1 LNQGNSVEPETITT
15 QKRGVM
21 DIFDKAN
28 NWTAADDVRKAGVYP
43 YFRPNTSQMGTEVT
57 IGGKKMIMVGSNN
70 YLGLVTHP
78 EVLEAMVL
86 AVRKYGSA
94 CTGSPFL
101 NGTLDIRVELEEK
114 LADYVHMES
123 ALVFSTGFLANL
135 GALSTIANRG
145 DYIISDRENHASIVD
160 GQKLSFAKT
169 IKYEHSNM
177 EELERVLANHKD
189 DPKLIVTDGVFSMGG
204 DICNLP
210 KIVELKKK
218 YNARLM
224 VDEAHSIGV
233 LGPQGEGVGAHFG
246 VQKDVDMVMGTF
258 SKSLVSIGGFIA
270 STHKVI
276 DYLRHNS
283 RPLIFTASL
292 SPADTAAALKSLEII
307 KREPERRTRLW
318 EIIKRMRS
326 EFKAMGWN
334 TLNTDSAIIPLM
346 IGDNMKTF
354 SITKELGEMG
364 VFATPI
370 VSPAVPSEKTLIRTS
385 YTSTHTDAQLSH
397 VLESFQKVGKKYGLI
412 P

>member
-1 LNQGNSVEPETITT
+1 
-15 QKRGVM
+15 M

-78 EVLEAMVL
+78 EVLEAMVQ

-123 ALVFSTGFLANL
+123 ALVYSTGFLANL

-169 IKYEHSNM
+169 VKYEHSNM
-177 EELERVLANHKD
+177 EELERVLANHAD

-354 SITKELGEMG
+354 AITKELGEMG

-385 YTSTHTDAQLSH
+385 YTSTHTDAQLTH

>member
-1 LNQGNSVEPETITT
+1 
-15 QKRGVM
+15 M

-43 YFRPNTSQMGTEVT
+43 YFRPNTSRMGTEVT

-78 EVLEAMVL
+78 EVLEAMVN
-86 AVRKYGSA
+86 AINKYGSA

-114 LADYVHMES
+114 LADFVHMEE
-123 ALVFSTGFLANL
+123 ALVYSTGFLANL
-135 GALSTIANRG
+135 GALSTIATRG
-145 DYIISDRENHASIVD
+145 DYIISDRDNHASIVD
-160 GQKLSFAKT
+160 GQKLSYAKT
-169 IKYEHSNM
+169 VKYVHNDM
-177 EELERVLANHKD
+177 EDLERVLANHGD
-189 DPKLIVTDGVFSMGG
+189 APKLIVTDGVFSMGG
-204 DICNLP
+204 DVCHLP

-218 YNARLM
+218 YKARLM

-233 LGPQGEGVGAHFG
+233 LGPHGDGTGPHFG

-292 SPADTAAALKSLEII
+292 SPADTAAVLKSLEII
-307 KREPERRTRLW
+307 KREPDRQKRLW
-318 EIIKRMRS
+318 EIIKRMRT
-326 EFKAMGWN
+326 EFNAMGYN
-334 TLNTDSAIIPLM
+334 TLNTNSAIIPLM
-346 IGDNMKTF
+346 VGDNMKTF
-354 SITKELGEMG
+354 AMTKELGEMG
-364 VFATPI
+364 VFATPV
-370 VSPAVPSEKTLIRTS
+370 VSPAVPPEQTLIRTS
-385 YTSTHTDAQLSH
+385 YTATHTDEQLTH
-397 VLESFQKVGKKYGLI
+397 VLDAFRTVGKKYGVI
-412 P
+412 R

>member
-1 LNQGNSVEPETITT
+1 
-15 QKRGVM
+15 M

-78 EVLEAMVL
+78 EVLEAMVA

-145 DYIISDRENHASIVD
+145 DFIISDRENHASIVD

-169 IKYEHSNM
+169 VKYEHSNM
-177 EELERVLANHKD
+177 EELERVLANHAD

>member
-1 LNQGNSVEPETITT
+1 
-15 QKRGVM
+15 M

-28 NWTAADDVRKAGVYP
+28 NWTAADEVRKAGVYP

-78 EVLEAMVL
+78 EVLEAMVQ

-114 LADYVHMES
+114 LADFVHMES

-135 GALSTIANRG
+135 GALSTIVTRG

-160 GQKLSFAKT
+160 GQKLSYAKT
-169 IKYEHSNM
+169 VKYEHSNM
-177 EELERVLANHKD
+177 EDLERILANHKD
-189 DPKLIVTDGVFSMGG
+189 DAKLIVTDGVFSMGG
-204 DICNLP
+204 DLADLSRIA
-210 KIVELKKK
+210 ELKKK
-218 YNARLM
+218 YGARLM
-224 VDEAHSIGV
+224 VDEAHSLGV
-233 LGPQGEGVGAHFG
+233 LGPNGEGTGAHFG

-270 STHKVI
+270 STYKVI

-307 KREPERRTRLW
+307 KREPERRDRLW
-318 EIIKRMRS
+318 AIVKRMRS

-334 TLNTDSAIIPLM
+334 TLNTNSAIIPLM
-346 IGDNMKTF
+346 VGDNMKTF
-354 SITKELGEMG
+354 AMTKELGEMG
-364 VFATPI
+364 VFATPV
-370 VSPAVPSEKTLIRTS
+370 VSPAVPPDHTLIRTS
-385 YTSTHTDAQLSH
+385 YTATHTDAQLDH
-397 VLESFQKVGKKYGLI
+397 VLEAFQKVGRKYGII
-412 P
+412 PAGVAV

>member
-1 LNQGNSVEPETITT
+1 MNPSERTTIA
-15 QKRGVM
+15 
-21 DIFDKAN
+21 DIFEKAN
-28 NWTAADDVRKAGVYP
+28 LWTAADEVRKAGLYP

-78 EVLEAMVL
+78 EVLEAMQ
-86 AVRKYGSA
+86 AAIRKYGSA

-114 LADYVHMES
+114 LADFVQMES
-123 ALVFSTGFLANL
+123 ALVYSTGFLANL
-135 GALSTIANRG
+135 GALSTIATRG

-160 GQKLSFAKT
+160 GQKLSYAKT
-169 IKYEHSNM
+169 VKYEHSNM
-177 EELERVLANHKD
+177 EDLERILANHKD

-204 DICNLP
+204 DLCNLP

-218 YNARLM
+218 YGARLM

-233 LGPQGEGVGAHFG
+233 LGPHGEGIGGHFG

-292 SPADTAAALKSLEII
+292 SPADTAAAIKSLEII
-307 KREPERRTRLW
+307 KREPERKERLW
-318 EIIKRMRS
+318 VIIKRMKA

-334 TLNTDSAIIPLM
+334 TLNTNSAIIPLM
-346 IGDNMKTF
+346 VGDNLKTF
-354 SITKELGEMG
+354 AMTKELGEMG
-364 VFATPI
+364 VFATPV
-370 VSPAVPSEKTLIRTS
+370 VSPAVPPEMTLIRTS
-385 YTSTHTDAQLSH
+385 YTATHTDAQLDQ
-397 VLESFQKVGKKYGLI
+397 VLDAFRKAGKKYGVI

>member
-1 LNQGNSVEPETITT
+1 
-15 QKRGVM
+15 M

-28 NWTAADDVRKAGVYP
+28 NWTAADEVRKAGVYP

-78 EVLEAMVL
+78 EVLEAMI
-86 AVRKYGSA
+86 AAIRKYGSA

-135 GALSTIANRG
+135 GALSTIATRG

-160 GQKLSFAKT
+160 GQKLSYAKT
-169 IKYEHSNM
+169 VKYEHSNM
-177 EELERVLANHKD
+177 EDLERILANHKD
-189 DPKLIVTDGVFSMGG
+189 NPKLIVTDGVFSMGG
-204 DICNLP
+204 DIAELS

-218 YNARLM
+218 YGSRLM

-233 LGPQGEGVGAHFG
+233 LGPNGEGTGAHFG

-270 STHKVI
+270 STYKVV

-307 KREPERRTRLW
+307 KREPERRERLW
-318 EIIKRMRS
+318 AIIKRMRT

-334 TLNTDSAIIPLM
+334 TLNTNSAIIPLM
-346 IGDNMKTF
+346 VGDNMKTF
-354 SITKELGEMG
+354 AMTKELGEMG
-364 VFATPI
+364 VFATPV
-370 VSPAVPSEKTLIRTS
+370 VSPAVPPDHTLIRTS
-385 YTSTHTDAQLSH
+385 YTATHTDAQLDH
-397 VLESFQKVGKKYGLI
+397 VLESFRAVGKKYGII

>member
-1 LNQGNSVEPETITT
+1 
-15 QKRGVM
+15 M

-28 NWTAADDVRKAGVYP
+28 NWTAADEVRKAGVYP

-78 EVLEAMVL
+78 EVLEAMVQ

-101 NGTLDIRVELEEK
+101 NGTLDIRIELEEK
-114 LADYVHMES
+114 LADFVQMES
-123 ALVFSTGFLANL
+123 ALVYSTGFLANL
-135 GALSTIANRG
+135 GALSTIATRG

-160 GQKLSFAKT
+160 GQKLSYAKT

-177 EELERVLANHKD
+177 EDLERVLANHKD
-189 DPKLIVTDGVFSMGG
+189 NPLLIVTDGVFSMGG
-204 DICNLP
+204 DLAELP

-218 YNARLM
+218 YGARLM
-224 VDEAHSIGV
+224 VDEAHSLGV
-233 LGPQGEGVGAHFG
+233 LGAKGEGTGSHFG

-270 STHKVI
+270 STYKVI

-292 SPADTAAALKSLEII
+292 SPADTAAAIKSLEII
-307 KREPERRTRLW
+307 KREPERRERLW
-318 EIIKRMRS
+318 TIIKRMRS

-334 TLNTDSAIIPLM
+334 TLNTNSAIIPLM
-346 IGDNMKTF
+346 VGDNMKTF
-354 SITKELGEMG
+354 AMTKELGEMG
-364 VFATPI
+364 VFATPV
-370 VSPAVPSEKTLIRTS
+370 VSPAVPPDHTLIRTS
-385 YTSTHTDAQLSH
+385 YTATHTDAQLDH
-397 VLESFQKVGKKYGLI
+397 VLESFQKVGRKYGII
-412 P
+412 PAGVTV

>member
-1 LNQGNSVEPETITT
+1 
-15 QKRGVM
+15 M

-43 YFRPNTSQMGTEVT
+43 YFRPNTAQLGTEVT

-78 EVLEAMVL
+78 EVLEAMVQ
-86 AVRKYGSA
+86 ATRKYGSA

-114 LADYVHMES
+114 LADFVHMES
-123 ALVFSTGFLANL
+123 ALVYSAGFLANL
-135 GALSTIANRG
+135 GALSTIATRG

-160 GQKLSFAKT
+160 GCKLSFAKT

-177 EELERVLANHKD
+177 EDLDRVLANHKD
-189 DPKLIVTDGVFSMGG
+189 SPVLIVTDGVFSMGG
-204 DICNLP
+204 DVAELA

-218 YNARLM
+218 HGARLM
-224 VDEAHSIGV
+224 VDEAHSLGV
-233 LGPQGEGVGAHFG
+233 LGPKGEGTGAHFG

-270 STHKVI
+270 STHKVV

-307 KREPERRTRLW
+307 KREPERRERLW
-318 EIIKRMRS
+318 VIIKRMRS

-334 TLNTDSAIIPLM
+334 TLNTNSAIIPLM
-346 IGDNMKTF
+346 VGDNMKTF
-354 SITKELGEMG
+354 AITKELGEMG
-364 VFATPI
+364 VFATPV
-370 VSPAVPSEKTLIRTS
+370 VSPAVPPDQTLIRTS
-385 YTSTHTDAQLSH
+385 YTATHTDAQLDH
-397 VLESFQKVGKKYGLI
+397 VLESFRKVGKKYGLI
-412 P
+412 PSGVAV

>member
-1 LNQGNSVEPETITT
+1 
-15 QKRGVM
+15 M

-28 NWTAADDVRKAGVYP
+28 NWTAADEVRKAGVYP

-78 EVLEAMVL
+78 EVLEAMVQ

-101 NGTLDIRVELEEK
+101 NGMLDIRIELEEK
-114 LADYVHMES
+114 LADFVHMES

-135 GALSTIANRG
+135 GALSTIATRG
-145 DYIISDRENHASIVD
+145 DYILSDRENHASIVD
-160 GQKLSFAKT
+160 GQKLSYAKT
-169 IKYEHSNM
+169 VKYEHNNM
-177 EELERVLANHKD
+177 EDLERILANHKD
-189 DPKLIVTDGVFSMGG
+189 DSKLVVTDGVFSMGG
-204 DICNLP
+204 DLCDLP

-218 YNARLM
+218 YGARLM
-224 VDEAHSIGV
+224 VDEAHSLGV
-233 LGPQGEGVGAHFG
+233 LGPKGEGTGAHFG

-270 STHKVI
+270 STYKVV

-307 KREPERRTRLW
+307 KREPERRERLW
-318 EIIKRMRS
+318 VIIKRMRS
-326 EFKAMGWN
+326 AFKAMGWN
-334 TLNTDSAIIPLM
+334 TLNTNSAIIPLM
-346 IGDNMKTF
+346 VGDNMKTF
-354 SITKELGEMG
+354 AMTKELGEMG
-364 VFATPI
+364 VFATPV
-370 VSPAVPSEKTLIRTS
+370 VSPAVPPDKTLIRTS
-385 YTSTHTDAQLSH
+385 YTSTHTDAQLDH
-397 VLESFQKVGKKYGLI
+397 VLEAFQKVGKKYGVI
-412 P
+412 PSGVAV